1 MICVKH
7 KNSSGTQK
15 KTCEMT
21 NGKQRKK
28 WGKKIRFNIFEIKG
42 TGRRE
47 VINQTVERK
56 DFLD

>member
-1 MICVKH
+1 
-7 KNSSGTQK
+7 
-15 KTCEMT
+15 MT